1 MSTKQAAKTH
11 IAGSASRK
19 KKLVNGGGWG
29 GEGEFHRTLKV
40 PPWSQ

>member
-19 KKLVNGGGWG
+19 KTLVNGGAG